1 MLNLRSYLKFLS
13 RNKLYTFINVFG
25 LSVSLMFVILI
36 GNYAIGELTTDNFQA
51 NADRIYVL
59 GYSED
64 DRIAYVPQCTSTHLD
79 GRYPEIEKVCG
90 ITSMWTN
97 KVEVLD
103 KVTTDSRALGVSSTF
118 FDMFSFEIIQGD
130 KKNLFANK
138 NSIIL
143 SERFAAKMF
152 GDENPI
158 GQRVQINDSLSYYVS
173 GIAENFEN
181 SKFSYIDMII
191 NEEDHIDR
199 DMAAGKV
206 MASTSMI
213 FIQTFKGAG
222 IISRQDDLAEY
233 FRTFFWS
240 WENDDSKNVVFTSFR
255 DPLLIGIRIGVD
267 GYGEDIYVITM
278 LLIISGLVLAFA
290 IFNYINLT
298 VAQTSFRA
306 KEMSTRRLL
315 GASKYSI
322 FMKMIFESTLLCGV
336 AFVIGFFLAI
346 SCEPIA
352 NELIKN
358 ANISI
363 IDDYS
368 AMWIIYYIT
377 IIVTIGTISGL
388 IPAIIIAKF
397 KPIDV
402 VKGSFTFK
410 SKMTYNKIF
419 ITIQS
424 VITILFIACS
434 ITVRAQV
441 QYLLNAD
448 LGYNHK
454 GVIRVEQWDFPKED
468 YFEKLKQV
476 EQFYNILK
484 QLPTVKRVGK
494 IDYTPNRG
502 CASIYNDSEL
512 GPISIYSTS
521 CDSAALKIF
530 DFEILED
537 NDVSGYGYWMN
548 ETAVEI
554 MELVDQVGNLDRFK
568 LRMPSN
574 INCKGVIK
582 DFVIGSII
590 RTDKHPYMLY
600 HDDNIKPRTLLIEVE
615 GDLMHSYRE
624 VEKAFKEMTDGAVF
638 DAEFMSQEIAYH
650 YNKYTRLS
658 SILLIFTLVA
668 ILISSLGL
676 LAISAFYI
684 RQRSTEIAIRK
695 VFGSTNT
702 QVLKKLVWQF
712 LRLVVVAFVIACPII
727 WYVMSEWLKE
737 FPYRINLSVWIFLAA
752 GAFTLLI
759 SFITVYWHSS
769 IAANENPTKSIKK

>member
-1 MLNLRSYLKFLS
+1 
-13 RNKLYTFINVFG
+13 
-25 LSVSLMFVILI
+25 MFVILI
-36 GNYAIGELTTDNFQA
+36 GNYAIGELTIDNFHE

-64 DRIAYVPQCTSTHLD
+64 ERVAYVPHCTSTHLE
-79 GRYPEIEKVCG
+79 GIYPEIEMVCG
-90 ITSMWTN
+90 ITSMWPK

-103 KVTTDSRALGVSSTF
+103 NVTTDRDMLGVSSTF

-138 NSIIL
+138 NNVIL
-143 SERFAAKMF
+143 SERFAAQMF
-152 GDENPI
+152 GEENPI

-173 GIAENFEN
+173 GVAENFEN
-181 SKFSYIDMII
+181 SKFSYVDMII
-191 NEEDHIDR
+191 NAEDHIDR
-199 DMAAGKV
+199 DLVNGKT
-206 MASTSMI
+206 MASTSNI
-213 FIQTFKGAG
+213 FIQTFKGAD

-240 WENDDSKNVVFTSFR
+240 WENDDSKNVIFTSFR
-255 DPLLIGIRIGVD
+255 DPLLIGMRTGGD

-322 FMKMIFESTLLCGV
+322 FIKMIFESTLLCGV

-358 ANISI
+358 GNISL
-363 IDDYS
+363 IDNS
-368 AMWIIYYIT
+368 STMWIIYYIT
-377 IIVTIGTISGL
+377 IIITIGTISGL
-388 IPAIIIAKF
+388 IPAIIISKF

-410 SKMTYNKIF
+410 SKMIYNKIF

-424 VITILFIACS
+424 VITIVFIACS

-454 GVIRVEQWDFPKED
+454 GVIRISQWDFPKED
-468 YFEKLKQV
+468 YFERLKQV
-476 EQFYNILK
+476 EQFYSILK
-484 QLPTVKRVGK
+484 QLPAVKRVGK
-494 IDYTPNRG
+494 IDYTPNWG
-502 CASIYNDSEL
+502 AASIYNDSEL
-512 GPISIYSTS
+512 GPINIYSTS

-530 DFEILED
+530 DFEILKD
-537 NDVSGYGYWMN
+537 HNLSGYGYWMN

-554 MELVDQVGNLDRFK
+554 MELVDQVGNLDEFK
-568 LRMPSN
+568 SHMPSN
-574 INCKGVIK
+574 ISCKGVIK

-590 RTDKHPYMLY
+590 RNETHPYMVY
-600 HDDNIKPRTLLIEVE
+600 YREMIKPSTLLVEVE
-615 GDLMHSYRE
+615 GDIMHSYRE

-638 DAEFMSQEIAYH
+638 DVKFLSQEIEGH
-650 YNKYTRLS
+650 YDEYTRLS

-684 RQRSTEIAIRK
+684 RQRSMEIAIRK
-695 VFGSTNT
+695 VFGSTNS

-712 LRLVVVAFVIACPII
+712 LRLVVISFFIACPII

-737 FPYRINLSVWIFLAA
+737 FPYRIDLSAWIFLAA
-752 GAFTLLI
+752 GAFTILI
-759 SFITVYWHSS
+759 SFITVYWQSS